1 MGQEH
6 LYEERISSART
17 EALFV
22 ALTVVA
28 LAVLG
33 WRYPSAGMDGWSV
46 LLLVAAAFFL
56 FYSVNYRA
64 LLIRVNADTLRLRFG
79 LFEWAIPLANIDSC
93 SADTVSLWRIGGA
106 GIHFT
111 SIDRRYRAMFNFLEY
126 PRLVVRL
133 RTKQGPV
140 RDLVFSTRK
149 PDELRG
155 LLLRM
160 DPKEGTHL
168 SSRGD
173 SADAQDI
180 SRAKR
185 AVRSQCRIVRNGI
198 GELNRSQASE
208 RICSHIQAWGSFQSA
223 RVVFTYLPMRGEVDL
238 RPLFHFAPKIQW
250 AIPRV
255 VDAPAPHLLF
265 HAYQPERLVLHRY
278 GMLEPDPAAPLIEP
292 GQADLILV
300 PGLAFDRRGFRIG
313 YGGGYY
319 DRLLAQHG
327 RAAATLGIC
336 FQAVLLDAVPH
347 EAHDVPVGFVVTET
361 CGVLPCASSA

>member
-22 ALTVVA
+22 ALMVVA

-46 LLLVAAAFFL
+46 LLLVVAAFFL

-140 RDLVFSTRK
+140 CDLAFSTRK

-160 DPKEGTHL
+160 ERTSQAAGTQPTHRT
-168 SSRGD
+168 SAGPSARCGRSAASYAMESASSTARRPASGSVATSRRGVASNPPVSSSPTCRCAAKWTCAPCSTSPRRSNGRSRG
-173 SADAQDI
+173 
-180 SRAKR
+180 
-185 AVRSQCRIVRNGI
+185 
-198 GELNRSQASE
+198 
-208 RICSHIQAWGSFQSA
+208 W
-223 RVVFTYLPMRGEVDL
+223 
-238 RPLFHFAPKIQW
+238 
-250 AIPRV
+250 
-255 VDAPAPHLLF
+255 
-265 HAYQPERLVLHRY
+265 
-278 GMLEPDPAAPLIEP
+278 
-292 GQADLILV
+292 
-300 PGLAFDRRGFRIG
+300 
-313 YGGGYY
+313 
-319 DRLLAQHG
+319 
-327 RAAATLGIC
+327 
-336 FQAVLLDAVPH
+336 
-347 EAHDVPVGFVVTET
+347 
-361 CGVLPCASSA
+361 